1 MYIMYIFMCIVMVLV
16 LNLID
21 VVFFS
26 VFIGINVYIVI
37 FIDFENDQLYYN
49 MMCIFVICLFKI
61 YDCEYCY
68 I

>member
-1 MYIMYIFMCIVMVLV
+1 MCIVMVLV

-37 FIDFENDQLYYN
+37 FIDFEND
-49 MMCIFVICLFKI
+49 
-61 YDCEYCY
+61 
-68 I
+68 